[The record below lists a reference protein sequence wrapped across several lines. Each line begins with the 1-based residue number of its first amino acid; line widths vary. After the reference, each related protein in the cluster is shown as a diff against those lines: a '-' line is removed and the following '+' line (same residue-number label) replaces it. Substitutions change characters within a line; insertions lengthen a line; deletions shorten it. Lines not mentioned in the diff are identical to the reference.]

1 MKNLDNYIKNKENP
15 FKCMSA
21 EAKYWIGYIF
31 ADGHLVFN
39 KTTRAYQISLFS
51 KDETIVQKF
60 QKFLGEKAKL
70 YKRPT
75 GIYQVAYNSKPVTKW
90 FMETFNISQDKSLN
104 LNPSITLDWDI
115 VHGYFDGD
123 GCVRLSG
130 NHYECKFTTGSE
142 VWAKRL
148 QEFLK
153 EYEIESIIKKKRNAF
168 DVNIYKKSSVALL
181 FANMYASNTSRLEYK
196 YDRLVALFGNKQ

>member
-1 MKNLDNYIKNKENP
+1 MRNLDNYIKNRENP
-15 FKCMSA
+15 FECMSA

-31 ADGHLVFN
+31 ADGHLVFDE
-39 KTTRAYQISLFS
+39 TTRAYQISLFS
-51 KDETIVQKF
+51 KDEPIMRKF
-60 QKFLGEKAKL
+60 QEFLGERAKF

-75 GIYQVAYNSKPVTKW
+75 GICQVAYNSKPVTKW

-104 LNPSITLDWDI
+104 LNPDITLDWDI

-123 GCVRLSG
+123 GSVRLRG

-142 VWAKRL
+142 AWAKRL

-153 EYEIESIIKKKRNAF
+153 EYEIESMIKEKGNAF
-168 DVNIYKKSSVALL
+168 DINIYKKSSVALL

-196 YDRLVALFGNKQ
+196 YNRLVALFGNKQ